1 MAIRRFMFRWL
12 LPAAFVLPLWLV
24 VGWAVFNA
32 ASAPW
37 ALLPVLLIFAP
48 AVFFGQLVAT
58 LLTRVRPSVR
68 EDRAVSWA
76 DVGAFAAWH
85 LLTIAVGFYNERT
98 FAIVLPLAIVAGV
111 GVLLLTTSELWRESR
126 VSRAPVIR
134 VDEGVAPTFS
144 TNSVSDTPET
154 SANAQPVIIVRE
166 ASSPDQKTN

>member
-1 MAIRRFMFRWL
+1 MFRWL

-24 VGWAVFNA
+24 VGWAIFNA

-68 EDRAVSWA
+68 EDRAVSWSDA
-76 DVGAFAAWH
+76 GAFAAWH
-85 LLTIAVGFYNERT
+85 LLTIAVGFYNEKT

-126 VSRAPVIR
+126 VSRAPIVR
-134 VDEGVAPTFS
+134 VQPDGTPSFTTPDAPQAATES
-144 TNSVSDTPET
+144 AT
-154 SANAQPVIIVRE
+154 SQPVIIVRE
-166 ASSPDQKTN
+166 ASSNERKAN